1 MTSGTNTRS
10 NWVQNALHMSR
21 VRNLDGVAER
31 SVEEIEPDAESDLEL
46 VDEDQ
51 EEDVDARIEALARG
65 HRGSGNGR
73 MEIGVSA
80 SKNGS
85 VSATIRRTKG
95 KCEMPKMAT
104 PKRAV
109 ASGR

>member
-1 MTSGTNTRS
+1 MDS
-10 NWVQNALHMSR
+10 

-31 SVEEIEPDAESDLEL
+31 PIEEIEPDAERDLEL
-46 VDEDQ
+46 IDED
-51 EEDVDARIEALARG
+51 EEVDIDAGIETLRNATGCGGRGRI
-65 HRGSGNGR
+65 
-73 MEIGVSA
+73 EIGVRA

-85 VSATIRRTKG
+85 VSAIILRTKG

-109 ASGR
+109 ASGK